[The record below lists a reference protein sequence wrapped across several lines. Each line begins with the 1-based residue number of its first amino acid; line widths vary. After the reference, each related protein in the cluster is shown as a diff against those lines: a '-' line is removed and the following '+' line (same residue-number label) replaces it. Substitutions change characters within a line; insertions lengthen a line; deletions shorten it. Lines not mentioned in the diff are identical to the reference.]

1 LPGEGAQQNGPSAG
15 VGSGAAIRP
24 GAVILARHGEPAL
37 SRKVRLSAAGY
48 RDWWAAY
55 EAGGIKAD
63 QPVPAALLASA
74 KGAVHLISSTRARS
88 RETAAALGRDFAA
101 DALFIE
107 APLPPPSL
115 PAWIKFSPRV
125 WGFVARFFWW
135 VFNHHQG
142 EENVRE
148 ARLRAAE
155 AARRLTELAARGDD
169 VLVVA
174 HGFFNGMVGGALK
187 RLGWRCTLDEGFRY
201 WSARRFEAPFPHP
214 RSGGGGPRSGG
225 GGE

>member
-1 LPGEGAQQNGPSAG
+1 VKLPGEGAQNDGPSAA
-15 VGSGAAIRP
+15 VRP

-55 EAGGIKAD
+55 EAGGLKRD
-63 QPVPAALLASA
+63 QAVPDALLATA
-74 KGAVHLISSTRARS
+74 QDAGHMICSTRLRS
-88 RETAAALGRDFAA
+88 QETAAALARGRAFAE

-115 PAWIKFSPRV
+115 PAWIRFSPRV
-125 WGFVARFFWW
+125 WGFVARFWWW

-142 EENVRE
+142 EETLGE
-148 ARLRAAE
+148 ARLRAAQ
-155 AARRLTELAARGDD
+155 AARRLTELAADGDD

-187 RLGWRCTLDEGFRY
+187 RLGWRCTLDQGFRY
-201 WSARRFEAPFPHP
+201 WSARRFEAPTAG
-214 RSGGGGPRSGG
+214 R
-225 GGE
+225 